1 MEERIAAA
9 LETNMT
15 LTKLTSSLW
24 GLAQLDLPLN
34 RWYPWVEKKLVTSC
48 WRVNC
53 VLTFQLPVVIPQPAF
68 FVRARDSRDQL
79 SFDAPLIICSKWLK
93 THSWFS
99 ILPWT
104 WHVPKWTW
112 PQFFTIWNPRNW
124 SIPMENCGMVLPWLL
139 GAVLHPHRA
148 DLWCRS
154 EVLWSFQWRSCSPQK
169 GCYHWPP
176 STPPKTINID
186 KDKHSVSW
194 VWVSQVSE
202 LGEKIFRTPMIL
214 VAKPWYPVG
223 YPWTQLAFGPPKR
236 GLRENSTRKS
246 FNTPAHR
253 YVICIYLIIHTY
265 IHTHTHIYIYNV

>member
-1 MEERIAAA
+1 MLGQLCTDFPTASCD
-9 LETNMT
+9 
-15 LTKLTSSLW
+15 SSA
-24 GLAQLDLPLN
+24 G
-34 RWYPWVEKKLVTSC
+34 
-48 WRVNC
+48 
-53 VLTFQLPVVIPQPAF
+53 F

-154 EVLWSFQWRSCSPQK
+154 EVLWRFQWRSCSPQK

-176 STPPKTINID
+176 STPQKIINI
-186 KDKHSVSW
+186 DKHSVSW

-202 LGEKIFRTPMIL
+202 LGEKKFRTPHDFWWQSHGIL
-214 VAKPWYPVG
+214 
-223 YPWTQLAFGPPKR
+223 
-236 GLRENSTRKS
+236 
-246 FNTPAHR
+246 
-253 YVICIYLIIHTY
+253 
-265 IHTHTHIYIYNV
+265 